1 MSSVFRLIA
10 ILSLVFLG
18 LFPRDTAAQGFSA
31 LARVVPGSAAAAP
44 RGDGFALTLALT
56 QPVPFRVFTLT
67 DPARLVVDFGE
78 LDWTG
83 VAPETFNLS
92 SHVEQVSLGRLVPG
106 WSRLVLALTG
116 PYTIATAEMTTGQP
130 PRLDV
135 ILTPATPS
143 DFAAASGAPDSA
155 LFRLPDPVTNLPPA
169 RLRQQGDR
177 PIVVVLDPGH
187 GGIDPGASRNG
198 VDEAPLMLR
207 FARELRE
214 VLLRTGRFN
223 VVLTRE
229 SDIFVA
235 LERRQ
240 SIARAAGAD
249 VFISLHA
256 DALAEG
262 QARGATVY
270 TLSDTASDLA
280 SEKLAERH
288 DRADLLAG
296 LDLSAEDDRIAGIL
310 MDLAR
315 TETQPRADALADYLV
330 GALGAHVGPL
340 YKRPRLSA
348 AFSVLKAPDI
358 PSVLIELGF
367 LSNPG
372 DLENLLSEDWRAR
385 AAVAVRDALLAWAVA
400 DAAEAALVRQ

>member
-1 MSSVFRLIA
+1 M
-10 ILSLVFLG
+10 
-18 LFPRDTAAQGFSA
+18 
-31 LARVVPGSAAAAP
+31 
-44 RGDGFALTLALT
+44 
-56 QPVPFRVFTLT
+56 
-67 DPARLVVDFGE
+67 
-78 LDWTG
+78 
-83 VAPETFNLS
+83 
-92 SHVEQVSLGRLVPG
+92 
-106 WSRLVLALTG
+106 
-116 PYTIATAEMTTGQP
+116 
-130 PRLDV
+130 
-135 ILTPATPS
+135 
-143 DFAAASGAPDSA
+143 
-155 LFRLPDPVTNLPPA
+155 TNLPPA

-214 VLLRTGRFN
+214 VLLRTGRFD

-229 SDIFVA
+229 ADIFVP

-296 LDLSAEDDRIAGIL
+296 LDLSAEDDRVAGIL

-315 TETQPRADALADYLV
+315 TETQPRSDALADYLV

-348 AFSVLKAPDI
+348 SFSVLKAPDI

-372 DLENLLSEDWRAR
+372 DLENLLSEEWRAR
-385 AAVAVRDALLAWAVA
+385 AATAIRDALLAWAVA
-400 DAAEAALVRQ
+400 DAAEAALIRQ